1 MPRSPLRLRKTKN
14 VCSHRCWAIWFFA
27 PDCLG
32 RTRCIYRYSSSP
44 PQTLQRG
51 SQFSFPQTWK
61 HLNAGC
67 RAEPFCCIPK
77 LPHPNVGAWSRI
89 QQLRLNEVIPPA
101 SVSVLAPAGR
111 EQSTNSNAVIAHSA
125 RLQSLFTSNSSE
137 NRIFA
142 NISVILAYFTVHFNP
157 FPNSYCNF
165 STFVTEYSNSAL
177 IFRIFLP
184 PNRTW
189 ILNKWWI

>member
-1 MPRSPLRLRKTKN
+1 MLFRSCRLPR
-14 VCSHRCWAIWFFA
+14 
-27 PDCLG
+27 
-32 RTRCIYRYSSSP
+32 RTVSLYSKVTPSECRGLISYSTTPFESS
-44 PQTLQRG
+44 
-51 SQFSFPQTWK
+51 
-61 HLNAGC
+61 AY
-67 RAEPFCCIPK
+67 
-77 LPHPNVGAWSRI
+77 
-89 QQLRLNEVIPPA
+89 EVIPPA

-184 PNRTW
+184 PNRT
-189 ILNKWWI
+189 